1 MFLDSLV
8 IQLRNMVNGAVPQ
21 VDQASMFYR
30 LRPAGLDYQPP
41 FSIANVA
48 HCPGVSTPIEVE
60 EPIDFYIAILDEVK
74 SFEDEYTKDR
84 SLFFAN
90 DFDKYEIF
98 GDVLADE

>member
-1 MFLDSLV
+1 
-8 IQLRNMVNGAVPQ
+8 
-21 VDQASMFYR
+21 MFYR

-48 HCPGVSTPIEVE
+48 HCQGLSTPIEGE
-60 EPIDFYIAILDEVK
+60 APIDFYVSILDEVK

-90 DFDKYEIF
+90 DFDKYDIF